1 MNADMTKDLTLKEI
15 VEAITSLPKGK
26 VPKHDGIPTEFF

>member
-1 MNADMTKDLTLKEI
+1 MNVDMTKDLTLKEI

-26 VPKHDGIPTEFF
+26 ALGYDGIPTEFF